1 MFSSNYHIL
10 ATIAA
15 VATATVAII
24 FLALSDTDQSLRTSG
39 SRQLQSAFDP
49 KTVTAKSTTSDL
61 LSLMDDDINIWGT
74 PSKLTS
80 FNYKWNDDQCPS
92 TLANNDNDNDNSPTK
107 PKKRVAFC
115 LYGGLGPLTSRD
127 NNYTS
132 VDAEI
137 NSLSNTDW
145 TAKFY
150 DMNLFPQGTNDD
162 DEDVEVDLFIHTW
175 SETYYCTLVKSY
187 DDTRFTVRSVIA
199 ESNEKHMKELF
210 PKITREAFTDISV
223 VEPKQISMYFS
234 ISKVLAQAL
243 DYSNKW

>member
-24 FLALSDTDQSLRTSG
+24 FLASSDTDQSLRTSGSG

-49 KTVTAKSTTSDL
+49 KTVTAKSTTTDSSL
-61 LSLMDDDINIWGT
+61 LMNDDINIWGT

-80 FNYKWNDDQCPS
+80 FNYKWNRQCPS
-92 TLANNDNDNDNSPTK
+92 TLS
-107 PKKRVAFC
+107 PKKRRVAFC
-115 LYGGLGPLTSRD
+115 LYGGLGPLTSRY

-132 VDAEI
+132 VDADI

-175 SETYYCTLVKSY
+175 SETYYCTIVKSY
-187 DDTRFTVRSVIA
+187 DDTRFTVRSIIA